1 MGDMAQKIETVITY
15 LEMTSAPVSVPP
27 RQPKGPIAIMRA
39 DPPTLSFYRYLYNTV
54 GAAYLWWERRAM
66 SDDALSAAVL
76 NDNVDVYVLY
86 VRGTP
91 AGYYELLTNT
101 LQNEIEIAYFGIM
114 PEFVGCGY
122 GAYLLR
128 VAVDEAWQRG
138 PNRLLVNTCTLDHPT
153 ALTNYQRAGF
163 EPYDQE
169 TRLIDDPHALELF
182 SG

>member
-1 MGDMAQKIETVITY
+1 MSDKAAQIETIITY
-15 LEMTSAPVSVPP
+15 LEMSSAPLSVPP

-54 GAAYLWWERRAM
+54 GAEFAWWERRTM
-66 SDDALSAAVL
+66 SDDALSVAVL

-86 VRGTP
+86 VSGTP
-91 AGYYELLTNT
+91 AGYYELLTIPAE
-101 LQNEIEIAYFGIM
+101 NEIEIAYFGIM

-128 VAVDEAWQRG
+128 VAIDEAWQRG
-138 PNRLLVNTCTLDHPT
+138 PNRLIVNTCTLDHPT
-153 ALTNYQRAGF
+153 ALPNYQRAGF

-169 TRLIDDPHALELF
+169 TRMIDDPHALGLF
-182 SG
+182 D